1 MVFFRHRTR
10 ERHLRYRVATAEREI
25 QQINRE
31 AAEARAQL
39 EERARLQR
47 EAARIRA
54 ARRAFM
60 EKLKRRKEEDERR
73 GARWGRGKSQVQ
85 KEERSVATHTTL
97 VVVDAYNAEEAVQ
110 MRRFARG
117 RLQPL
122 ASWPRILIRG
132 RGKSHSIRCRP
143 QRTQFRSGDYRTRR
157 PIFES

>member
-10 ERHLRYRVATAEREI
+10 ERHLRFRVATAEREI

-73 GARWGRGKSQVQ
+73 GAR
-85 KEERSVATHTTL
+85 
-97 VVVDAYNAEEAVQ
+97 
-110 MRRFARG
+110 
-117 RLQPL
+117 
-122 ASWPRILIRG
+122 
-132 RGKSHSIRCRP
+132 
-143 QRTQFRSGDYRTRR
+143 
-157 PIFES
+157 